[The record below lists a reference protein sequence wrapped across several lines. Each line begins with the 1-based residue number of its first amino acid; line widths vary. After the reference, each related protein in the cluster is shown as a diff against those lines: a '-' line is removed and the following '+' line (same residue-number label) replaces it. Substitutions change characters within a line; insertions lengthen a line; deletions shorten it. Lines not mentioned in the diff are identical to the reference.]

1 MGHLHNL
8 KNQNTSFLSSFGE
21 KVKHVAAA
29 AATAKGIYDTGRTI
43 YQIAQTAIPFIET
56 AIPMIEAAML

>member
-1 MGHLHNL
+1 MAHLHNL
-8 KNQNTSFLSSFGE
+8 KNQNTSVFCSFGE

-43 YQIAQTAIPFIET
+43 
-56 AIPMIEAAML
+56 

>member
-8 KNQNTSFLSSFGE
+8 KNQNTSLFSSFGE

-29 AATAKGIYDTGRTI
+29 AAPAKGIYDTGRTI
-43 YQIAQTAIPFIET
+43 YQIAQTAMPY
-56 AIPMIEAAML
+56 IEAAIPAIQAML

>member
-1 MGHLHNL
+1 MKTHV
-8 KNQNTSFLSSFGE
+8 FLSSFGE

-29 AATAKGIYDTGRTI
+29 AATAKGIYDTGKTI
-43 YQIAQTAIPFIET
+43 YQTAQTAIPMIET

>member
-1 MGHLHNL
+1 MAHLHNF

-29 AATAKGIYDTGRTI
+29 AATAKGIYDTGKAI
-43 YQIAQTAIPFIET
+43 YQIVQT
-56 AIPMIEAAML
+56 AIPMIEAM

>member
-21 KVKHVAAA
+21 KVKHMAAA
-29 AATAKGIYDTGRTI
+29 AATAKGIYETGRTI
-43 YQIAQTAIPFIET
+43 YQIAQTAIPFIE
-56 AIPMIEAAML
+56 AML

>member
-1 MGHLHNL
+1 MAHLHNL
-8 KNQNTSFLSSFGE
+8 KNQNTSFLSSLGE

-43 YQIAQTAIPFIET
+43 YQIAQTAIP
-56 AIPMIEAAML
+56 MIEAMLKQIYIT

>member
-8 KNQNTSFLSSFGE
+8 KNENTSFLSSFGE

-29 AATAKGIYDTGRTI
+29 AASAKGMYDTGKMI
-43 YQIAQTAIPFIET
+43 YNIAQTVIPYIEGALPT
-56 AIPMIEAAML
+56 IEAVL

>member
-1 MGHLHNL
+1 MTHLHNL
-8 KNQNTSFLSSFGE
+8 KNQNTTFLSRFGE
-21 KVKHVAAA
+21 KVTHVAAA

-43 YQIAQTAIPFIET
+43 YQIAQTAIPIIET

>member
-1 MGHLHNL
+1 MGHLHNQ
-8 KNQNTSFLSSFGE
+8 KNQNTSFSRSFGE

>member
-1 MGHLHNL
+1 MAHLHNL
-8 KNQNTSFLSSFGE
+8 RNQNTTFMSRFGE

-43 YQIAQTAIPFIET
+43 YQIAQTAIPIIET

>member
-43 YQIAQTAIPFIET
+43 YQMAQAAIPYTET
-56 AIPMIEAAML
+56 AIPAIQAML

>member
-1 MGHLHNL
+1 MGHLHNF

-43 YQIAQTAIPFIET
+43 YQIAQTAIPFIGT
-56 AIPMIEAAML
+56 AIPAIQAMF

>member
-1 MGHLHNL
+1 MAHLHNL
-8 KNQNTSFLSSFGE
+8 KNPNTSFLSRFGE

-43 YQIAQTAIPFIET
+43 YQLAQT
-56 AIPMIEAAML
+56 AIPMIEAML

>member
-29 AATAKGIYDTGRTI
+29 VGTAKGLYDVGRTL
-43 YQIAQTAIPFIET
+43 YQIGQVAIP
-56 AIPMIEAAML
+56 AIQAML

>member
-1 MGHLHNL
+1 MAHLHNL
-8 KNQNTSFLSSFGE
+8 RNQNTTFMSRFGE

-43 YQIAQTAIPFIET
+43 YQIAQTAIPIIET
-56 AIPMIEAAML
+56 AIPMIEALL

>member
-1 MGHLHNL
+1 MAHLHNL
-8 KNQNTSFLSSFGE
+8 KNQNTSFLSRFGE

-43 YQIAQTAIPFIET
+43 YQIAQTAIK
-56 AIPMIEAAML
+56 MIEAML

>member
-8 KNQNTSFLSSFGE
+8 KNQNTSLLSSFGE

-43 YQIAQTAIPFIET
+43 YQIAQTAMPY
-56 AIPMIEAAML
+56 IEAAIPAIQAML

>member
-1 MGHLHNL
+1 MARLHNL
-8 KNQNTSFLSSFGE
+8 KNQNTSFLSSLGE

-43 YQIAQTAIPFIET
+43 YQIAQTAIPFIE
-56 AIPMIEAAML
+56 AMLLKIYIT

>member
-1 MGHLHNL
+1 MAHLHNL
-8 KNQNTSFLSSFGE
+8 RNQNTTFMSRFGE

-43 YQIAQTAIPFIET
+43 YQIAQTAIPIIES
-56 AIPMIEAAML
+56 AIPMIEAAIS

>member
-1 MGHLHNL
+1 MAHLHNL
-8 KNQNTSFLSSFGE
+8 RNQNTTFMSRFGE

-29 AATAKGIYDTGRTI
+29 VATAKCIYDTGRTI

-56 AIPMIEAAML
+56 AIPAIQAMF